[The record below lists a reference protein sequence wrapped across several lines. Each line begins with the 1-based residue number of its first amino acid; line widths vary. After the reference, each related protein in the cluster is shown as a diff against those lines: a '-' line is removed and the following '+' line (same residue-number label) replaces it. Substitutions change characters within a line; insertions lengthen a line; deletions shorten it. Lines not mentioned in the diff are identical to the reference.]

1 MKELRGIGRKR
12 GLDKIC
18 AKLGKQKILAQE
30 VGSRSFPRL
39 ERRETWGTLLS
50 SIAIRYDFSWDNC
63 FFTSAAWL

>member
-18 AKLGKQKILAQE
+18 AKSGKQANLRGRGA
-30 VGSRSFPRL
+30 FPRL

-50 SIAIRYDFSWDNC
+50 SNMVSYDFSWDNC

>member
-1 MKELRGIGRKR
+1 MKELRGIGCKR

-18 AKLGKQKILAQE
+18 AKSGKQEILAQE
-30 VGSRSFPRL
+30 VGSRAFPRL

>member
-1 MKELRGIGRKR
+1 MKELTGIGRKR

-18 AKLGKQKILAQE
+18 AKSGKQGILAEE

-39 ERRETWGTLLS
+39 ERHETWGTLLPS
-50 SIAIRYDFSWDNC
+50 NVIAYDFSWDNC

>member
-1 MKELRGIGRKR
+1 MKELTGIGRKR

-18 AKLGKQKILAQE
+18 AKSGKEGILAEE

-39 ERRETWGTLLS
+39 ERHETWGTLLPS
-50 SIAIRYDFSWDNC
+50 NVIAYDFSWDNC

>member
-18 AKLGKQKILAQE
+18 AKSGKEGILAQE
-30 VGSRSFPRL
+30 VGSRFFPRL